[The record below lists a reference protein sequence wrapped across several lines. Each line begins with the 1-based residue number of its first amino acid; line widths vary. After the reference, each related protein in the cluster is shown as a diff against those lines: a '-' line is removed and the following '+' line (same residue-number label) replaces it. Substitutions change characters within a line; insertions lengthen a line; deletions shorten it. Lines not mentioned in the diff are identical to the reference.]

1 MTVMTAALLG
11 LVEGITEFLPISST
25 GHLIIVQK
33 FLGIAS
39 TGAVKSFDIAIQS
52 GAILAAVVF
61 YWKMI
66 ARNRKTWLPVIVAF
80 VPTAIAGVALHSVVK
95 SYLLDNVTVVVFA
108 LFIGGILLILLERV
122 AATKPPL
129 ILKIED
135 ISLFH
140 AVLIGCAQAAS
151 IIPGVSRSAATI
163 LSGMMLRID
172 RKTIVDFSFLLAI
185 PTMAGATA
193 LDLVK
198 SADAFSSSDIGA
210 IAVGFLM
217 SFLTALLAI
226 KWLLSFIQTHTFV
239 PFGIYR
245 IVMGFILWFFILQ

>member
-1 MTVMTAALLG
+1 MSPMIAAILG
-11 LVEGITEFLPISST
+11 ITEGITEFLPISST

-39 TGAVKSFDIAIQS
+39 TDAVKSFDIAIQS

-61 YWKMI
+61 YWNMI
-66 ARNRKTWLPVIVAF
+66 ARNRKTWLPVIIAF
-80 VPTAIAGVALHSVVK
+80 VPTAIAGVLLHGIVK
-95 SYLLDNVTVVVFA
+95 NHLLDNVTVVVFA
-108 LFIGGILLILLERV
+108 LLIGGILLILLERI
-122 AATKPPL
+122 TETRTPL
-129 ILKIED
+129 VRSIGD
-135 ISLFH
+135 MSLRQ
-140 AVLIGCAQAAS
+140 ALLIGCAQAVS

-163 LSGMMLRID
+163 LGGMMLRID

-185 PTMAGATA
+185 PTMAGATG

-198 SADAFSSSDIGA
+198 SAGTFSSADIGT
-210 IAVGFLM
+210 IVIGFVV

-226 KWLLSFIQTHTFV
+226 KWLLSFIRTHTFV

-245 IVMGFILWFFILQ
+245 IAVGFVLWFFIL